1 MRSFGSAL
9 IWILALCMILFTG
22 GTALAGD
29 YHTGA
34 TLYCS
39 DCHVMHYSQSH
50 GYSPSGAGLYAPLG
64 AAGPY
69 TFLLRNDVNDLC
81 LTCHDGSSF
90 APDVLEANFASNVRE
105 AGALNRDSVAPY
117 YQTTGHTLDSTD
129 TPPGGSGAWAPD
141 PTEGFTCVN
150 CHNQHGGSSTAVP
163 NPYRNL
169 RRNVGGTS
177 GIEPP
182 SYAKGTNDLTK
193 DVFEKFSNDYDAAD
207 VNFNEPDQT
216 KSAMGNW
223 CGGCHSNFHGGPGST
238 NTGGTGT
245 PAVDFDRHPTAGVN
259 IGAAGGGHSS
269 ANIFATGDRNGTPTT
284 PKLNWVKVM
293 TNTQNWKP
301 ATGAEVTDHTPTC
314 ITCHKG
320 HGNKNAFGLIYM
332 NGTNAGGITEEG
344 TAGGVYKDLCKQ
356 CHIQG

>member
-1 MRSFGSAL
+1 MAL
-9 IWILALCMILFTG
+9 IGILALCLICFTG
-22 GTALAGD
+22 GPALAGD

-34 TLYCS
+34 TLFCS

-50 GYSPSGAGLYAPLG
+50 GYSPSGAGLYTPLG

-105 AGALNRDSVAPY
+105 AGALNRDGAIPY
-117 YQTTGHTLDSTD
+117 YPSTGHTLDSAD
-129 TPPGGSGAWAPD
+129 TPPGGSGTWAPD
-141 PTEGFTCVN
+141 PVEGLTCVN
-150 CHNQHGGSSTAVP
+150 CHNQHGGSSTTVP

-169 RRNVGGTS
+169 RTRPGGVS
-177 GIEPP
+177 VDPP

-207 VNFNEPDQT
+207 VNFNEPDQA

-223 CGGCHSNFHGGPGST
+223 CGACHSNFHGGPGST
-238 NTGGTGT
+238 NVGGTGT
-245 PAVDFDRHPTAGVN
+245 PGVDFDRHPTAGVD
-259 IGAAGGGHSS
+259 IGAAGGGHSNK
-269 ANIFATGDRNGTPTT
+269 NIFATGDRNGTPTT

-332 NGTNAGGITEEG
+332 NGANAGGITEEG

-356 CHIQG
+356 CHVQG